1 MSLRNVL
8 TAAVF
13 ATAAGT
19 AALAAAPAQ
28 AQTQVGLFNS
38 CYQVGTGLAGAP
50 TLQLNLVVSTPTH
63 KVSGIGQIT
72 QAVNPPKDIHSEL
85 SGVYS
90 EMTVM
95 PNTTHI
101 QVRLAS
107 PQPGAMDV
115 LLVLAKDWKS
125 GEGEFSYR
133 DGANTVNITKATA
146 KQVACGSAQ

>member
-1 MSLRNVL
+1 MSMRTIL
-8 TAAVF
+8 TTAFVAA
-13 ATAAGT
+13 
-19 AALAAAPAQ
+19 AALAAIPAQ
-28 AQTQVGLFNS
+28 AQQVGLFNS

-50 TLQLNLVVSTPTH
+50 SLHLNLAVSTPTH

-115 LLVLAKDWKS
+115 LLVLSKDWKS

-133 DGANTVNITKATA
+133 DGANVVNITKATA
-146 KQVACGSAQ
+146 KQVACGAAQ